1 MFAIVFEK
9 LAAMFHSI
17 LLFLEKMLDDTP
29 ILLSI
34 ALAIFFASI
43 TFTIFY
49 FIKENFFRLTRFNT
63 GGIVLLEGVRKAS
76 KPLRIASNP
85 NDLNYIEMPKSH
97 NEKSGLEFSY
107 NVWFV
112 MNAPASDDKWS
123 HMFHKGSPNSYPLR
137 SPAVFIKS
145 NKLRVQMNSIDAIEN
160 QVDISGIPIKK
171 WTMLTLVLRGNVLDV
186 FINGYLK
193 GTINFGSKIPKLND
207 ESLYVTQWGG
217 FDGYMS
223 DLRYFNY
230 AITGVD
236 IKNLFDENPSTNACS
251 VGFDIPPYLDSNSMD
266 QPE

>member
-1 MFAIVFEK
+1 MFAVVFEK

-29 ILLSI
+29 VLLSI
-34 ALAIFFASI
+34 ALAIFLASI

-63 GGIVLLEGVRKAS
+63 GGIVLLEGVRNGS

-85 NDLNYIEMPKSH
+85 NDINYIEMPKSH

-112 MNAPASDDKWS
+112 INKPQDSWS

-137 SPAVFIKS
+137 SPAVFIK
-145 NKLRVQMNSIDAIEN
+145 NNTLRVQMNSVDTIEN
-160 QVDISGIPIKK
+160 QTDIKGIPIKK
-171 WTMLTLVLRGNVLDV
+171 WTMLSLVLRGNVLDV

-193 GTINFGSKIPKLND
+193 GTINFMDKIPKLND

-217 FDGYMS
+217 FDGYIS
-223 DLRYFNY
+223 NLRYFNY

-236 IKNLFDENPSTNACS
+236 IKNLFEENPSTDSCS
-251 VGFDIPPYLDSNSMD
+251 VGFDVPPYLESGSMD
-266 QPE
+266 QTE